1 MINDEI
7 DDESISLGRS
17 AVKPALPGPWDS
29 PPPAEEV
36 AVEFGAWSRRGPSRA
51 VNDDHYLVL
60 RLGRHQETLMTSLP
74 AVDVPQRFDEY
85 GYGMVIADGMG
96 AAGEPASRL
105 AITTLVRLAIEFG
118 RWHLR
123 VTEPIAHE
131 VVDRAERFY
140 RSVDSTLLQA
150 SYNGNAGLR
159 TTLSAVFS
167 AGSELFF
174 AHVGHSRAYLFRDD
188 KLTQLTR
195 DHTLSGEHPGKALI
209 LEVSDGAQDQHH
221 IVTKT
226 LGAGGAGRLRLDIER
241 CGLLD
246 GDRVLLCTNGLTDVI
261 TDDGISSELRA
272 HGMPDDQSRA
282 LVNLAAEL
290 GGTDDVTA
298 LVAHYRIRPRAE
310 GTLSSHS

>member
-1 MINDEI
+1 
-7 DDESISLGRS
+7 
-17 AVKPALPGPWDS
+17 VKPALPGPWDS

-74 AVDVPQRFDEY
+74 AADVPQRFDEY

-150 SYNGNAGLR
+150 ATTVTLVSGRRYRRSSAPAASCSSRMWAIRGLIC
-159 TTLSAVFS
+159 
-167 AGSELFF
+167 SEM
-174 AHVGHSRAYLFRDD
+174 
-188 KLTQLTR
+188 
-195 DHTLSGEHPGKALI
+195 
-209 LEVSDGAQDQHH
+209 
-221 IVTKT
+221 
-226 LGAGGAGRLRLDIER
+226 
-241 CGLLD
+241 
-246 GDRVLLCTNGLTDVI
+246 TN
-261 TDDGISSELRA
+261 
-272 HGMPDDQSRA
+272 
-282 LVNLAAEL
+282 
-290 GGTDDVTA
+290 
-298 LVAHYRIRPRAE
+298 
-310 GTLSSHS
+310 